1 MIMFLDYQIMQICNI
16 LSYLGISVKDSKFI
30 GALILMCSLIT
41 WADKTSKILS
51 LKLTV
56 DLSVAGG
63 LTFAVSHPRPQFLEV
78 KLQQKLSL
86 FEVLPQLSEKYSL
99 KVINHSRKIIKFHFS
114 KYAKMLENTLNN
126 SDPTKKLQ
134 WILEFLANNHF
145 PSPSVRPLKNQ
156 YSTLEKENK
165 TFLDLVC
172 ILKSV
177 KQTNFGG
184 TDQFWNK
191 RRSFE
196 RFSQNYNGKSFEVSQ
211 EYLKHLGG
219 AVRVIT
225 RIINKRPF
233 KIKA

>member
-16 LSYLGISVKDSKFI
+16 LNYLGISVKDSKFI

-56 DLSVAGG
+56 DLSVAEG
-63 LTFAVSHPRPQFLEV
+63 LTFAVPHPRPQFLEV

-145 PSPSVRPLKNQ
+145 PSPFVRPLKNQ
-156 YSTLEKENK
+156 YSTLEKENRK
-165 TFLDLVC
+165 HFLTLFVYWKALNRR
-172 ILKSV
+172 ILAE
-177 KQTNFGG
+177 QTNFETKEGLLNDSVKI
-184 TDQFWNK
+184 TTEKALRFLKNIWNILEEL
-191 RRSFE
+191 SGSLHE
-196 RFSQNYNGKSFEVSQ
+196 LSTNGR
-211 EYLKHLGG
+211 LK
-219 AVRVIT
+219 
-225 RIINKRPF
+225 
-233 KIKA
+233 